1 MRREWLKVLFTDI
14 SSWQRRNSD
23 NNDRAASELLAA
35 FSMRIK
41 TGQSFLPEI
50 TILLTINTFF
60 IIQVREWVYHK

>member
-35 FSMRIK
+35 FSMRIN
-41 TGQSFLPEI
+41 TRQVADQVIWSAVFL
-50 TILLTINTFF
+50 
-60 IIQVREWVYHK
+60 W